1 MPSTNG
7 FIIGLIGGLLDFASA
22 SFLLLG
28 QGGGASMVNG
38 SSASVYEWAAVLIA
52 LGVAV
57 IVTSFLSIVSVGI
70 RFGRVF
76 AILMIAYGVIMMIVG
91 AGMTAGYIMA
101 TDVSMIYSYGM
112 FLVGAAMLV
121 NGIMMSRNPMVV

>member
-28 QGGGASMVNG
+28 QGGSSSITNG
-38 SSASVYEWAAVLIA
+38 SSVSIYGWAAVLIA
-52 LGVAV
+52 LGVLV
-57 IVTSFLSIVSVGI
+57 IATSVLSVGSAGT

-76 AILMIAYGVIMMIVG
+76 AILMTIYGGTMMLIG
-91 AGMTAGYIMA
+91 AAMTVGYIAA
-101 TDVSMIYSYGM
+101 TDVSMIYSSGM

-121 NGIMMSRNPMVV
+121 NGIMMSRNAMPV

>member
-1 MPSTNG
+1 MASTNG

-28 QGGGASMVNG
+28 QGGNPSMMNG
-38 SSASVYEWAAVLIA
+38 SSVSVYGWAAALIA
-52 LGVAV
+52 LGVVV
-57 IVTSFLSIVSVGI
+57 IVTSVLSVVSVGI

-76 AILMIAYGVIMMIVG
+76 AILMTAYGVTMMIIG
-91 AGMTAGYIMA
+91 AAMTAGYIMA
-101 TDVSMIYSYGM
+101 TDVSIIYSYGM

-121 NGIMMSRNPMVV
+121 NGIMMSRNPMPV